1 MNFLV
6 DAQLPR
12 RMTAWLTAAGC
23 DAVHTLDLPDGNRT
37 TDEQIN
43 DVADREQR
51 VVVTKDADFV
61 DSHLLRNRPAKLLLI
76 STGNISNRDLE
87 ALATPLIPDIIR
99 EFQTHS
105 FLELGRTGLVIRG

>member
-23 DAVHTLDLPDGNRT
+23 DAMHTLDLPVGNRT

-43 DVADREQR
+43 DSAETSLSQE
-51 VVVTKDADFV
+51 
-61 DSHLLRNRPAKLLLI
+61 
-76 STGNISNRDLE
+76 G
-87 ALATPLIPDIIR
+87 
-99 EFQTHS
+99 
-105 FLELGRTGLVIRG
+105 GRCGFC